1 MNDENCIQIQL
12 IYCVP
17 ITFSI
22 SNKVSD
28 FFCMDNKYRVAIR
41 IPYLKLLMR
50 NVTSCYAENA
60 IKILSLLNN
69 NHVLDRLFPNQQE

>member
-1 MNDENCIQIQL
+1 
-12 IYCVP
+12 
-17 ITFSI
+17 
-22 SNKVSD
+22 
-28 FFCMDNKYRVAIR
+28 MDNKYRVAIR

-69 NHVLDRLFPNQQE
+69 NHVLDRHFPNQQE